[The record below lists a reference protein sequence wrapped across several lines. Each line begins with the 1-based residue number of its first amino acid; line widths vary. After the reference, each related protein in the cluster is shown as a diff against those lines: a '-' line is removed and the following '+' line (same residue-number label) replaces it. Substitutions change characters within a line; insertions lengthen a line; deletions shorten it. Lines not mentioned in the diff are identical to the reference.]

1 MLLAG
6 VYVQIQ
12 GGVMMSSSPAIAS
25 RRTWCV
31 LVIIVALAI
40 LSSCAGIHKPTSP
53 RVHAVSA
60 QDAAILDV
68 RTVGKGEPLLLITGY
83 AMTSEMWDQQFVKD
97 LAATRR
103 VILLDNVGMG
113 PSTTRSGTMVSILR
127 MANDALSALDALGI
141 DRCDILGW
149 SMGGMIA
156 QELALMHPDKVR
168 TLVLL
173 SSTSDVSFLKPG
185 LNRISSMNTE
195 AIRSAMFQ
203 PDWLKA
209 HPEASSRVVARP
221 RTPDMGII
229 QGQFKALLDWKGTA
243 DRLSELRAPA
253 LILVG
258 NDDWLCPPEASRAIH
273 ARLSMRPDNPSVLVE
288 FGMGSHWMMHQYPK
302 TLAGIVS
309 AYLSAC
315 GSESMK

>member
-1 MLLAG
+1 
-6 VYVQIQ
+6 
-12 GGVMMSSSPAIAS
+12 MMSSSPAIAK
-25 RRTWCV
+25 RRTWRV
-31 LVIIVALAI
+31 FTLIAALAL
-40 LSSCAGIHKPTSP
+40 LSSCAGLHKPTSP
-53 RVHAVSA
+53 QVHAVSA
-60 QDAAILDV
+60 QDGTSLDV
-68 RTVGKGEPLLLITGY
+68 RTLGKGEPLLLITGY

-113 PSTTRSGTMVSILR
+113 PSAARPGTMISIQR

-156 QELALMHPDKVR
+156 QEVALMRSDKVR
-168 TLVLL
+168 SLVLL

-185 LNRISSMNTE
+185 LNRINSMNSE
-195 AIRSAMFQ
+195 AIRSTMFQ

-229 QGQFKALLDWKGTA
+229 QGQLKALLDWKGTA
-243 DRLSELRAPA
+243 DRLSEMRTPA

-273 ARLSMRPDNPSVLVE
+273 AQLSILPDRPSVLVQ

-302 TLAGIVS
+302 SLAGIVN
-309 AYLSAC
+309 AYLSAL
-315 GSESMK
+315 GPEGME